1 MLNLNNLGK
10 RFGTQWILR
19 GLNLQ
24 VESGECV
31 ALLGP
36 SGCGKSTALRLIAG
50 LEAPDEGTVE
60 LDGTSLNRIPAERRR
75 IGMVF
80 QSYALFPH
88 LSVQDNLNLGLR
100 IRGVS

>member
-50 LEAPDEGTVE
+50 LETPDEGT
-60 LDGTSLNRIPAERRR
+60 DRKSTRLNSSH
-75 IGMVF
+75 
-80 QSYALFPH
+80 Q
-88 LSVQDNLNLGLR
+88 
-100 IRGVS
+100 

>member
-1 MLNLNNLGK
+1 MMLTLSNIGRRFGDTWILKDLNLDVG
-10 RFGTQWILR
+10 
-19 GLNLQ
+19 
-24 VESGECV
+24 EGECV

-50 LEAPDEGTVE
+50 LDQPDQGEVLIAGKPQ
-60 LDGTSLNRIPAERRR
+60 SQIPAHRRR

-88 LSVQDNLNLGLR
+88 LSV
-100 IRGVS
+100 

>member
-1 MLNLNNLGK
+1 MARFGQNWILQDLNLA
-10 RFGTQWILR
+10 
-19 GLNLQ
+19 
-24 VESGECV
+24 VSEEECV

-50 LEAPDEGTVE
+50 LDQQIERGDPGEDIQ
-60 LDGTSLNRIPAERRR
+60 SRIPAHRRR

-88 LSVQDNLNLGLR
+88 LTVE
-100 IRGVS
+100 IYHWA